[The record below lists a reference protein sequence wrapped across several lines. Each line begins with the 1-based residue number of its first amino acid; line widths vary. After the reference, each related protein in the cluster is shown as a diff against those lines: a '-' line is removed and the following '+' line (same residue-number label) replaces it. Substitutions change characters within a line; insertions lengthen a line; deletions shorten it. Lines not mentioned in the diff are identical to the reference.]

1 MRGALQF
8 SFGEVA
14 MGFDSSTPDSSTPD
28 SSTTDSSTTL
38 STDGRS
44 AASSNVE
51 STHLPV
57 EPPLPSVGV
66 VFENDAWLTPLFD
79 SLTEAGIPF
88 EPIDVRDHSFDLL
101 NARKHTLYLNRVS
114 PSSYLRGND
123 GAIPHA
129 HALLAALEASG
140 AKVINGSRSFHL
152 ETSKVA
158 QQILMSQ
165 LGVDVP
171 RTEVVSSRSAVHN
184 VIDELTFPLILK
196 PDTGGSGA
204 LVRRIENKEH
214 LLALIDDD
222 EVFAP
227 GHLMLLQ
234 ELVVSADGSIAR
246 VEFVDGE
253 CLFAMRVTAHN
264 TYNLCPAEGCPRT
277 PIEPGIK
284 PGATFETWTDV
295 PPEAVAQAKEILR
308 VANLDIGGVEWIDTA
323 SGRRCFIDINAT
335 SVYRDDIQKATSVN
349 GFLRVSGYLARELAK
364 EDAKSTHLN
373 GRRSTV

>member
-1 MRGALQF
+1 
-8 SFGEVA
+8 
-14 MGFDSSTPDSSTPD
+14 MGLDSSTPLSAGVDSDASTNVDSSFSPED
-28 SSTTDSSTTL
+28 SQ
-38 STDGRS
+38 
-44 AASSNVE
+44 
-51 STHLPV
+51 
-57 EPPLPSVGV
+57 LPSIGV

-79 SLTEAGIPF
+79 SLSEAGIPY

-101 NARKHTLYLNRVS
+101 SARKHTLYLNRVS

-123 GAIPHA
+123 GAISHA
-129 HALLAALEASG
+129 HALLAALESSG

-171 RTEVVSSRSAVHN
+171 RTEVVSSRSAVHK
-184 VIDELTFPLILK
+184 VIDQLRFPLILK

-204 LVRRIENKEH
+204 FVRRIENKEH

-234 ELVVSADGSIAR
+234 ELIVPADGSIAR

-264 TYNLCPAEGCPRT
+264 TYNLCPAEGCPRN

-284 PGATFETWTDV
+284 PDATFEAWTDV
-295 PPEAVAQAKEILR
+295 PAEAVAQAREILR
-308 VANLDIGGVEWIDTA
+308 VADLDIGGVEWIDTA

-335 SVYRDDIQKATSVN
+335 SVYRADIQKTTSVN
-349 GFLRVSGYLARELAK
+349 GFLKVTGYLARELAK
-364 EDAKSTHLN
+364 EDAKSAHRN
-373 GRRSTV
+373 GRKSS